1 MTAAARLPLG
11 APVFPTSPRS
21 RGETGEDVG
30 AVCVSLPIAKPGA
43 TATRPGMTT
52 ASDETE
58 TPPPFTAKQGRT
70 IRRIGRRCG
79 FPRNELEDL
88 VQIVWLEV
96 KRCWARV
103 PRVEPDFSKYVFRMT
118 RNIAIDEMKKRR
130 DDAMTGAKRI
140 GSMEEETATAPVN
153 LTMSDKV
160 LAGQLLAKAR
170 GRDPQGTEW
179 MVRTK
184 MQGES
189 FPEVSEDVGHSA
201 EAIRKRV
208 DRLISWLRENAGI
221 VSLVLMVTLAAAV
234 AIFRPKPTTGP
245 STADSAAPQNLTP
258 KQTATLKRDAAFAA
272 CDVSEWSKC
281 ATLLDEAKALDP
293 AGENDARVRVA
304 RDAIARAAT
313 TQAPPGPS
321 PQAPLKPPL
330 PR

>member
-1 MTAAARLPLG
+1 
-11 APVFPTSPRS
+11 
-21 RGETGEDVG
+21 
-30 AVCVSLPIAKPGA
+30 
-43 TATRPGMTT
+43 MTT
-52 ASDETE
+52 ASDDS
-58 TPPPFTAKQGRT
+58 PPPFTAKQART

-79 FPRNELEDL
+79 FPRTELEDL

-140 GSMEEETATAPVN
+140 GSMEEENATAPVN

-160 LAGQLLAKAR
+160 LADQLLAKAR
-170 GRDPQGTEW
+170 GRDPQGAEW

-184 MQGES
+184 MQGET

-221 VSLVLMVTLAAAV
+221 VSLVLMVLFAAGV
-234 AIFRPKPTTGP
+234 AIFRPKPTSGP
-245 STADSAAPQNLTP
+245 DTADSTAPQNLTP

-272 CDVSEWSKC
+272 CALEDWVKC
-281 ATLLDEAKALDP
+281 ATLLDDAKALDP
-293 AGENDARVRVA
+293 AGENDARVRQA
-304 RDAIARAAT
+304 RDAVARASE
-313 TQAPPGPS
+313 APRPEPS
-321 PQAPLKPPL
+321 PKPSPKPPL
-330 PR
+330 

>member
-1 MTAAARLPLG
+1 MRAAARLPLG

-21 RGETGEDVG
+21 RGEAGEDVG
-30 AVCVSLPIAKPGA
+30 AVCVSLPIAEPGA

-52 ASDETE
+52 ASDET
-58 TPPPFTAKQGRT
+58 PPPFTAKQART

-79 FPRNELEDL
+79 FPRNELDDL
-88 VQIVWLEV
+88 VHIVWLEV

-130 DDAMTGAKRI
+130 DDAMTGAKRL

-160 LAGQLLAKAR
+160 LADQVLAKAR
-170 GRDPQGTEW
+170 GRDPLGAEW

-184 MQGES
+184 MQGET

-221 VSLVLMVTLAAAV
+221 VSLVLMVVLAAGV
-234 AIFRPKPTTGP
+234 AIFRPRPTTGP

-272 CDVSEWSKC
+272 CTLEEWSRC

-293 AGENDARVRVA
+293 AGENDARVRDA
-304 RDAIARAAT
+304 REAIARAT
-313 TQAPPGPS
+313 PAPA